1 MRTAQLQRIN
11 FIWFISLGVT
21 ALAAGILVYLL
32 LIESALGAFS
42 IRDASPALL
51 GVDHRPTI
59 YLLESESSRRA
70 YGKLYPKGV
79 GEARYDSTF
88 VSWQRLLAAHSPA
101 QSIDS
106 LDTSAL
112 RIDDVLILPSS
123 LALSEDALSSIRA
136 FVDEGGSLLISW
148 AAGLYDNSLTWRG
161 WSFIDSTFGVRFER
175 FIEPGPSD
183 YRHITQTNIARPLVG
198 VYIPKYHFQ
207 AIADTHFAD
216 LSSAEADVMRDTQR
230 AAEAIG
236 FSPLGGYVWFDTL
249 KAIPYGIDYA
259 SVEIQTDSMGVPTD
273 SVIVSFHTW
282 IGGDV
287 NSETPYPR
295 TASST
300 RRFTFRGGTPL
311 TAGIPGGY
319 RAKVRVYNPG
329 VSLRI
334 TDPDRANSGGFWYDF
349 VQDEPVEQN
358 VRKPSTGLVYG
369 TYGRGRFVFM
379 GFSPDVLDASL
390 RDAEDLQN
398 MDRLYE
404 NVIRYL
410 RREPIVWT
418 QDWPN
423 GHTAAVMVSPILSKK
438 VGMNEEDVES
448 LISILTVE
456 NVPGTFFV
464 EPDIAVSNPALVVRL
479 ADQGE
484 VGLFDTAPIRTD
496 MALSAQRSRIRQLQ
510 ESLSEIINA
519 PITGYRSNKRGALR
533 RGTMQA
539 LSQNGFTYFLPDS
552 IGRRTTPK
560 IMGSPYESLSRIGR
574 TTRDAYAS
582 VLADDKLSSHEKVE
596 KLLAAAY
603 RVLAEGGVY
612 ILSPTPGLFAS
623 EHQRQVFKTFLK
635 RLKQEN
641 FWFATGSEIAH
652 WWRLRKGLN
661 TDVEQR
667 SASRIFVRL
676 SNDNG
681 DTAEQATVSI
691 ALERRVNSVII
702 RPELINILKPVP
714 DEIDVPPYELK
725 QNSAVLELSIRELKP
740 QQYRIF
746 HVDLI
751 SEELKNRFTGH

>member
-11 FIWFISLGVT
+11 FLWFITLGVT

-42 IRDASPALL
+42 IRDSSPALL

-88 VSWQRLLAAHSPA
+88 VSWQRLLAGRSPV
-101 QSIDS
+101 QFIDS

-123 LALSEDALSSIRA
+123 LALGEEALNSIRA
-136 FVDEGGSLLISW
+136 FVDEGGALLISW
-148 AAGLYDNSLTWRG
+148 AAGLYDDSLNWRG
-161 WSFIDSTFGVRFER
+161 WSFIDSTFGVRFDR

-183 YRHITQTNIARPLVG
+183 YRSSTQTYLARPLAG
-198 VYIPKYHFQ
+198 VYLPKYRFQ
-207 AIADTHFAD
+207 AIAGAHFAAR
-216 LSSAEADVMRDTQR
+216 SAADADVMRDKQS
-230 AAEAIG
+230 AAEARE

-249 KAIPYGIDYA
+249 KAIPYGFDYA
-259 SVEIQTDSMGVPTD
+259 SVEIQTDSMGIPTD
-273 SVIVSFHTW
+273 SVIVSFYTW
-282 IGGDV
+282 IADKTKS
-287 NSETPYPR
+287 NTPYAR
-295 TASST
+295 TAGST

-349 VQDEPVEQN
+349 AQEEPIDQN

-379 GFSPDVLDASL
+379 GFSPDVLDASF
-390 RDAEDLQN
+390 RDAEDVQN
-398 MDRLYE
+398 IDRLFE

-418 QDWPN
+418 QDWPY
-423 GHTAAVMVSPILSKK
+423 GHIAAVLVSPILDKSA
-438 VGMNEEDVES
+438 GTNAEDLES
-448 LISILTVE
+448 LISILTEE

-464 EPDIAVSNPALVVRL
+464 HPDAAVANPALVERL
-479 ADQGE
+479 NEQHE
-484 VGLFDTAPIRTD
+484 VGLYDPARITTT
-496 MALSAQRSRIRQLQ
+496 MALSTQRSRIRQLQ
-510 ESLSEIINA
+510 ESLSEIIDG
-519 PITGYRSNKRGALR
+519 PVTGYRSIERGALR
-533 RGTMQA
+533 PGTILA

-574 TTRDAYAS
+574 TTRDTYAV
-582 VLADDKLSSHEKVE
+582 VLADDKLTSDEKVE
-596 KLLAAAY
+596 RLLAEAY
-603 RVLAEGGVY
+603 RVLGEGGVY
-612 ILSPTPGLFAS
+612 HVSPTPNLFSS
-623 EHQRQVFKTFLK
+623 EQQRHVFRTFLR

-641 FWFATGSEIAH
+641 FWFATGTEIAH

-667 SASRIFVRL
+667 SDSRIFVRL

-681 DTAEQATVSI
+681 DTAEQATVRI
-691 ALERRVNSVII
+691 ALERSVSSVII

-725 QNSAVLELSIRELKP
+725 ENSAVLELSIRELKP

-751 SEELKNRFTGH
+751 SEELQDRFTGH